1 MGVPKSTTEAP
12 FQGEK
17 MNTIVSFLME
27 AALTLVI
34 SVLTVRYLRR
44 FLQKVLIDLCG
55 TEERAQ
61 FWTAFSNILLIGLP
75 MIIAL
80 SYQPEARNTEEL
92 FFEVAAKLSG
102 NLGGF
107 LFALIGI
114 GFMVSFFALVAP
126 RPPKMEAK

>member
-1 MGVPKSTTEAP
+1 
-12 FQGEK
+12 
-17 MNTIVSFLME
+17 MNTSFSFLTE

-34 SVLTVRYLRR
+34 SVLIVQYLRP
-44 FLQKVLIDLCG
+44 FLRKVLMDLCG
-55 TEERAQ
+55 TEDRAQ

-80 SYQPEARNTEEL
+80 NYQPEARSTEEL
-92 FFEVAAKLSG
+92 VFEVAGKLSG

-114 GFMVSFFALVAP
+114 GFIVSFFVLVAP

>member
-1 MGVPKSTTEAP
+1 
-12 FQGEK
+12 

-34 SVLTVRYLRR
+34 SVLIVRYLRP
-44 FLQKVLIDLCG
+44 FLRKVLTDLCG
-55 TEERAQ
+55 TEDRAQ

-75 MIIAL
+75 MILAL
-80 SYQPEARNTEEL
+80 HYQPEAGNTEAL
-92 FFEVAAKLSG
+92 FFEVAGKLGG

-114 GFMVSFFALVAP
+114 GFIVSFFALVAP
-126 RPPKMEAK
+126 RPPKVESK

>member
-1 MGVPKSTTEAP
+1 MDKI
-12 FQGEK
+12 FY
-17 MNTIVSFLME
+17 FLTE

-34 SVLTVRYLRR
+34 SVLIVQYLRP
-44 FLQKVLIDLCG
+44 FLRKVLMDLCG
-55 TEERAQ
+55 TEDRAQ

-80 SYQPEARNTEEL
+80 NYQPEARSIEEL
-92 FFEVAAKLSG
+92 FFEVAGKLSG

-114 GFMVSFFALVAP
+114 GFIVSFFALVAP